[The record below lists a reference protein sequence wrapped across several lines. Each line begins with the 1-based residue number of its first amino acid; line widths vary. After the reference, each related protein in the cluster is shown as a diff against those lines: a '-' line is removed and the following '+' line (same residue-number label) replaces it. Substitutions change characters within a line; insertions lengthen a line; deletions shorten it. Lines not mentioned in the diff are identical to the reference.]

1 MNEISALIKEAPNS
15 TLIPFSYVRRQLER
29 QGREPPF
36 DHADTLISNFQP
48 LEL

>member
-36 DHADTLISNFQP
+36 DHADTLILNFQP